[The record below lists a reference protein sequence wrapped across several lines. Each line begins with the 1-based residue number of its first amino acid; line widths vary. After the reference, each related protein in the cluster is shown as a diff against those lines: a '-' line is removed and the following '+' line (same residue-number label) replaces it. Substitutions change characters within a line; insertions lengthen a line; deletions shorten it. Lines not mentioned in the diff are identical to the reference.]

1 MSIQRLR
8 TEPRLSEIVI
18 HNSTVY
24 LAGQLDENH
33 SAGIE
38 AQTKATLDSIDA
50 FLAEAGTDKT
60 RILSITIFLKDI
72 DDRDGMN
79 IVWDA
84 WVPAG
89 HSPARACVE
98 AKLYSPDV
106 LVEMTVIAALP

>member
-1 MSIQRLR
+1 M
-8 TEPRLSEIVI
+8 
-18 HNSTVY
+18 
-24 LAGQLDENH
+24 DENH
-33 SAGIE
+33 SEGIE

-60 RILSITIFLKDI
+60 RILSITIFIKDI
-72 DDRDGMN
+72 DDREGLN
-79 IVWDA
+79 KVWDA